1 MRVQGPLIFAFVVGT
16 LMLAQFFIPH
26 PSFLTA
32 YNLILDW
39 KQVVFGCTLIL
50 GVVSLMRFHV
60 KRIDNRAKHWPY
72 SIVTLVGFFVMS
84 ISALIWKTE
93 TGPYR
98 WLFDYVQMPM
108 QATMFSLLAFFVASA
123 MYRAFKARTVNA
135 ALLLTAGVIVMI
147 GRVPLGNLIAFD
159 LFGRHFELPQLS
171 TWILDVPNLAAKRGI
186 LIGVGLGMASTAIKV
201 ILGIE
206 RGYLGKT

>member
-1 MRVQGPLIFAFVVGT
+1 MKLQGPLVFAFLVGT

-26 PSFLTA
+26 PSFLTM
-32 YNLILDW
+32 YNLVLDW

-50 GVVSLMRFHV
+50 GVVSLMKFHV
-60 KRIDNRAKHWPY
+60 KRVETKARYWPF
-72 SIVTLVGFFVMS
+72 SIVTLVGFFAMT
-84 ISALIWKTE
+84 ISALIWKTQS
-93 TGPYR
+93 GPYR
-98 WLFDYVQMPM
+98 WMFDYIQMPM

-135 ALLLTAGVIVMI
+135 ALLLSAGVIVML
-147 GRVPLGNLIAFD
+147 GRVPIGNYIAFD
-159 LFGRHFELPQLS
+159 ALGRHFALPQLS